1 MTSLPI
7 PTSCGETALSDL
19 ALEQARHLS
28 MDEVARLLE
37 RTTWRLVETAPR
49 DGTPIIGWNTD
60 PTTNPTGTWVV
71 AHWEAA
77 ATSQDPAGGSW
88 VVVTGFCSHVL
99 SHWMPV
105 PPKPPPVED

>member
-1 MTSLPI
+1 MAPLPI
-7 PTSCGETALSDL
+7 PSSSEENALSDL
-19 ALEQARHLS
+19 ALEWARHLS
-28 MDEVARLLE
+28 VEEVARLLE
-37 RTTWRLVETAPR
+37 RTTWRLIETAPR
-49 DGTPIIGWNTD
+49 DGTPLIGWDID

-77 ATSQDPAGGSW
+77 PTSQDPAGGGW

-105 PPKPPPVED
+105 PPQPPRMED